1 MQLPPGQRSILASF
15 PSTEAAQKA
24 VGALRE
30 AGYDEIQIDRISRYG
45 TSFNAEYNN
54 PVNNAAS
61 QTGLTLFSSG
71 TSGMGDA
78 EEVLL
83 GADPSVSGYGDHN
96 YGLAGGRAFLLT
108 LVTSSDLVDQAAE
121 IIKQHGGTV

>member
-30 AGYDEIQIDRISRYG
+30 AGYDEIQIDRISRCG
-45 TSFNAEYNN
+45 TGFNAEYNN
-54 PVNNAAS
+54 PANNAVS
-61 QTGLTLFSSG
+61 QAGITLFSSG
-71 TSGMGDA
+71 ISDMDNSDRI
-78 EEVLL
+78 LL
-83 GADPSVSGYGDHN
+83 GADPSVSGYGDRN
-96 YGLAGGRAFLLT
+96 YGVAGGRAFLLT

>member
-1 MQLPPGQRSILASF
+1 MQLPPGERSILASF

-24 VGALRE
+24 AGALRE

-45 TSFNAEYNN
+45 TSFNAKYNN
-54 PVNNAAS
+54 PANNAAS

-71 TSGMGDA
+71 TSGMGNA

-83 GADPSVSGYGDHN
+83 GTDPSVSGYGDHN

-108 LVTSSDLVDQAAE
+108 LVTSSDLIDQAAE